1 MWERCITVGSAG
13 KTFSVTGW
21 KVGWALG
28 PNHLISQLQHVHSCS
43 TFSAPTLLQEAVAGA
58 FAHERSLAN
67 TDNSYFT
74 WLSAKLEDNCRKLA
88 AAFSDVGCVPV
99 WPDGGYFMLVDT
111 SPMDWDFTEDHTGR
125 WYDVDCVKWLTS
137 EFKLATIPISVF
149 YGNKNRHLSAKYIR
163 VCCAKSDDTIN
174 TACQIIRALKK
185 K

>member
-28 PNHLISQLQHVHSCS
+28 PANLIKQLQHVHSCS

-58 FAHERSLAN
+58 LSYERSIAD
-67 TDNSYFT
+67 TDAAYFK
-74 WLSAKLEDNCRKLA
+74 WLPAKLEENCRKLA
-88 AAFSDVGCVPV
+88 EAFSDVGCVPV

-111 SPMDWDFTEDHTGR
+111 SPMDWDFSDLNTGR
-125 WYDVDCVKWLTS
+125 WYDVDCVKWLTK

-149 YGNKNRHLSAKYIR
+149 YGDKNKHLSAKYIR
-163 VCCAKSDDTIN
+163 VCCAKSDQTID
-174 TACQIIRALKK
+174 TACTIIRSLKGK
-185 K
+185 